1 MLEKAE
7 TWAWRV
13 LLLAFTAL
21 LISTSNPSQFTD
33 RERARAFTRSDE
45 FDFARWTLDAVWVKL
60 QQAALNSPHYFGRD
74 SRKAMTLEFFRLTDQ
89 MIQLEDQIAR
99 IYSDPGVA
107 DPETASA
114 SLRSQW
120 DSISRRREQIQP
132 LVEAVLEQQVG
143 QVADELGLTVA
154 GQPVP
159 PVLAHITPLP
169 YNLVVSPRD
178 RIQQD
183 FSISL
188 DPNLTVDQ
196 HAALEAGVDE
206 TLDVSSLVV
215 PVGGIGSYP
224 TMVMRTGWMPWTIET
239 FAHEWMHNYLEWHPL
254 GIRYSKTP
262 ELRTMNETTASI
274 FGNEVSRMIL
284 EQFYPEL
291 VERPS
296 PPVQT
301 VDLPAVKPDPD
312 DIPRPVFDY
321 RAEMHATRLRVDELL
336 AEGKIEEA
344 EAYMEER
351 RIIFW
356 EHGYPIRKLNQAY
369 FAFYGA
375 YADTPGGAAGEDPV
389 GPAVRLLREKSQD
402 LGDFIRRMARMRSFD
417 DLKEAIQALP

>member
-33 RERARAFTRSDE
+33 RERARAFTRTDE

-60 QQAALNSPHYFGRD
+60 RQAALNSPHYFDREA
-74 SRKAMTLEFFRLTDQ
+74 RKEMTLEYFRLTDQ
-89 MIQLEDQIAR
+89 MIQVEDQVTR
-99 IYSDPGVA
+99 VFSDPGVA
-107 DPETASA
+107 DPVTASA
-114 SLRSQW
+114 SLRDQW
-120 DSISRRREQIQP
+120 DRLSRRRAQIQP
-132 LVEAVLEQQVG
+132 LVEAVLEQQVAE
-143 QVADELGLTVA
+143 VAVELGLTVA

-188 DPNLTVDQ
+188 NPNLTVDQ
-196 HAALEAGVDE
+196 HAAIETKVDS

-224 TMVMRTGWMPWTIET
+224 TMVMRTGWMPWAIET

-254 GIRYSKTP
+254 GIRYGDTP

-274 FGNEVSRMIL
+274 FGNEVSRMIV
-284 EQFYPEL
+284 ERFYPEL
-291 VERPS
+291 AERPR

-301 VDLPAVKPDPD
+301 VGLPAVKPDPD
-312 DIPRPVFDY
+312 DIPRPVFDF
-321 RAEMHATRLRVDELL
+321 RAEMHTTRLRVDELL

-344 EAYMEER
+344 EAYMEAR

-356 EHGYPIRKLNQAY
+356 NHGYTLRKLNQAY
-369 FAFYGA
+369 FAFHGA
-375 YADTPGGAAGEDPV
+375 YADSPGGAAGEDPV
-389 GPAVRLLREKSQD
+389 GPAVRVLREKSTD
-402 LGDFIRRMARMRSFD
+402 LGEFIRRMAWMKSFE
-417 DLKEAIQALP
+417 DLQEEIQSFP

>member
-21 LISTSNPSQFTD
+21 IISTSNPSQFTD
-33 RERARAFTRSDE
+33 RERARAFTRTDE

-60 QQAALNSPHYFGRD
+60 RQATLNSPHYFDREA
-74 SRKAMTLEFFRLTDQ
+74 RKEMTLEYFRLTDQ
-89 MIQLEDQIAR
+89 MIQVEDQVAR
-99 IYSDPGVA
+99 VFSDPGVA
-107 DPETASA
+107 DPVTASA
-114 SLRSQW
+114 SLRDQW
-120 DSISRRREQIQP
+120 DRLSRRRAQIQP
-132 LVEAVLEQQVG
+132 LVEAVLEQQVAE
-143 QVADELGLTVA
+143 VAVELGLTVA

-188 DPNLTVDQ
+188 NPNLTVDQ
-196 HAALEAGVDE
+196 HAAIETKVDS

-224 TMVMRTGWMPWTIET
+224 TMVMRTGWMPWAIET

-254 GIRYSKTP
+254 GIRYGDTP

-274 FGNEVSRMIL
+274 FGNEVSRMIV
-284 EQFYPEL
+284 ERFYPEL
-291 VERPS
+291 AERPR

-301 VDLPAVKPDPD
+301 VGLPAVKPDPD
-312 DIPRPVFDY
+312 DIPRPVFDF
-321 RAEMHATRLRVDELL
+321 RAEMHTTRLRVDELL

-344 EAYMEER
+344 EAYMEAR

-356 EHGYPIRKLNQAY
+356 NHGYTLRKLNQAY
-369 FAFYGA
+369 FAFHGA
-375 YADTPGGAAGEDPV
+375 YADSPGGAAGEDPV
-389 GPAVRLLREKSQD
+389 GPAVRVLREKSTD
-402 LGDFIRRMARMRSFD
+402 LGDFIRRMAWMKSFE
-417 DLKEAIQALP
+417 DLQEEIQSFP

>member
-33 RERARAFTRSDE
+33 RERARAFTRTDE

-60 QQAALNSPHYFGRD
+60 RQAALNSPHYFDREA
-74 SRKAMTLEFFRLTDQ
+74 RKEMTLEYFRLTDQ
-89 MIQLEDQIAR
+89 MIQVEDQVAR
-99 IYSDPGVA
+99 VFSDPGVA
-107 DPETASA
+107 DPVTASA
-114 SLRSQW
+114 SLRDQW
-120 DSISRRREQIQP
+120 DRLSRRRAQIQP
-132 LVEAVLEQQVG
+132 LVEAVLEQQVAE
-143 QVADELGLTVA
+143 VAVELGLTVA

-188 DPNLTVDQ
+188 NPNLTVDQ
-196 HAALEAGVDE
+196 HAAIETKVDS

-224 TMVMRTGWMPWTIET
+224 TMVMRTGWMPWAIET

-254 GIRYSKTP
+254 GIRYGDTP

-274 FGNEVSRMIL
+274 FGNEVSRMIV
-284 EQFYPEL
+284 ERFYPEL
-291 VERPS
+291 AERPR

-301 VDLPAVKPDPD
+301 VGLPAVKPDPD
-312 DIPRPVFDY
+312 DIPRPVFDF
-321 RAEMHATRLRVDELL
+321 RAEMHTTRLRVDELL

-344 EAYMEER
+344 EAYMEAR

-356 EHGYPIRKLNQAY
+356 NHGYTLRKLNQAY
-369 FAFYGA
+369 FAFHGA
-375 YADTPGGAAGEDPV
+375 YADSPGGAAGEDPV
-389 GPAVRLLREKSQD
+389 GPAVRVLREKSTD
-402 LGDFIRRMARMRSFD
+402 LGDFIRRMAWMKSFE
-417 DLKEAIQALP
+417 DLQEEIQSFP